1 MLVYFSLFMGFFSCN
16 SFNTIAMAAVEIDIY
31 RLLLEFSSLFLGIS
45 LVTIR
50 GLRVS
55 RIKIVLREIINMVTC
70 FFLLPFRDICFIFMA
85 IMHTKFC
92 FGNTCFVSNC
102 IASWFKGRPCVKMFS
117 ERSPFAEIVRKKNVW
132 NLSLSKLVLT
142 LHLTTVPSQQE
153 ATTQQM
159 KRWQQVR
166 A

>member
-1 MLVYFSLFMGFFSCN
+1 MGVFLVNRPTRCYSYLDFCVDHSRYKEIKYCAMLVYFSLFMGFFSCN

-70 FFLLPFRDICFIFMA
+70 FFLLPPLRSQAFVIYLWP
-85 IMHTKFC
+85 MHNKDTPK
-92 FGNTCFVSNC
+92 
-102 IASWFKGRPCVKMFS
+102 I
-117 ERSPFAEIVRKKNVW
+117 
-132 NLSLSKLVLT
+132 
-142 LHLTTVPSQQE
+142 
-153 ATTQQM
+153 
-159 KRWQQVR
+159 
-166 A
+166 